1 MRGNLAIIFAVI
13 ASFIGC
19 AFFGLNI
26 TGLILDIAGVSL
38 LLWKE
43 IKGQTIMFRHNVTK
57 MDQGRGWEEI
67 RKSCSLWQLI
77 PLWLFKKF
85 ASTDLM
91 SVNEPPLTESLP
103 ERFWA
108 LTLLIVGFV
117 LQAIGTWLSMNP

>member
-1 MRGNLAIIFAVI
+1 MRGNLAIILAVI
-13 ASFIGC
+13 AAFIGG
-19 AFFGLNI
+19 AYFGLSI
-26 TGLILDIAGVSL
+26 TGLILDIAGVSF

-43 IKGQTIMFRHNVTK
+43 IKGQTIWFRHNVTK
-57 MDQGRGWEEI
+57 MDQGRGWEDI
-67 RKSCSLWQLI
+67 KKSCSLWQLI
-77 PLWLFKKF
+77 PLWLFKRF

-117 LQAIGTWLSMNP
+117 LQAIGTWLSRNP